1 VLLSLI
7 FFRTTTVTAT
17 KLSVI
22 AFFIGLTLQTAIA
35 NPALAPAQQS
45 PTAASSA
52 ASKKPDP
59 QANPKQSLPNPDFFG
74 IYHAGDGV
82 TPPKLILP
90 VEPEFSEKARKKKI
104 GGNCVVSLIVATN
117 GTATDI
123 HVVKSIAD
131 TVSKKDREAA
141 LTLDQQAVKAVAQ
154 YRFTPATYRD
164 TTVPYR
170 LNVEVNFQ
178 IF

>member
-1 VLLSLI
+1 M
-7 FFRTTTVTAT
+7 TNMTAT

-22 AFFIGLTLQTAIA
+22 TFLIAVTIPTAIFA
-35 NPALAPAQQS
+35 NPVLALSQQTPA
-45 PTAASSA
+45 AASPA
-52 ASKKPDP
+52 ENKKPDA
-59 QANPKQSLPNPDFFG
+59 QANTKQSLHPDFFG

-82 TPPKLILP
+82 TPPKLIFS

-104 GGNCVVSLIVATN
+104 AGDCVVSLIVATN

-131 TVSKKDREAA
+131 TVSKKERDAA
-141 LTLDQQAVKAVAQ
+141 LELDQNAVKVVAQ
-154 YRFTPATYRD
+154 YRFTPATYRG
-164 TTVPYR
+164 TAVPYR
-170 LNVEVNFQ
+170 TTVEVNYQ

>member
-1 VLLSLI
+1 M
-7 FFRTTTVTAT
+7 TAI

-22 AFFIGLTLQTAIA
+22 TLLLRFTVPTIFA
-35 NPALAPAQQS
+35 NPSLALSQQS
-45 PTAASSA
+45 PPAASS
-52 ASKKPDP
+52 SENKKPAP

-82 TPPKLILP
+82 TPPKLIFY

-104 GGNCVVSLIVATN
+104 RGHGRVSLIVTTD

-123 HVVKSIAD
+123 HIAKSIAD
-131 TVSKKDREAA
+131 TVPERAREAA
-141 LTLDQQAVKAVAQ
+141 LELDQNAVKVVAQ
-154 YRFTPATYRD
+154 YRFTPATYRG
-164 TTVPYR
+164 TPVPYR
-170 LNVEVNFQ
+170 LNVEVNYQ

>member
-1 VLLSLI
+1 M
-7 FFRTTTVTAT
+7 TAT

-22 AFFIGLTLQTAIA
+22 SFLIGFTVQTVPA
-35 NPALAPAQQS
+35 NPALALAQQS
-45 PTAASSA
+45 PPAASSTE
-52 ASKKPDP
+52 SNKPDP
-59 QANPKQSLPNPDFFG
+59 QSNPKPSLPNPDFFG

-82 TPPKLILP
+82 TPPKLVLSA
-90 VEPEFSEKARKKKI
+90 EPEFSEKARKKKI
-104 GGNCVVSLIVATN
+104 GGDCLVSLIVATD

-154 YRFTPATYRD
+154 YRFEPATYRG
-164 TTVPYR
+164 TPVPYR
-170 LNVEVNFQ
+170 LNVEVNYQ
-178 IF
+178 IY